1 MERGPVGFCCDAA
14 EQVVCGLLKYREF
27 SIMNA
32 YDKATGMV
40 TGWRA
45 VSSLQQG
52 MAELAVGEPQ
62 SESKRDEAAERQR
75 WLPGRVEIVGVAQ
88 PWPLKA

>member
-1 MERGPVGFCCDAA
+1 
-14 EQVVCGLLKYREF
+14 
-27 SIMNA
+27 MNA
-32 YDKATGMV
+32 YDKAAGMV
-40 TGWRA
+40 TGLPVNSADGAGDRAGRSENLPRLANRWRA
-45 VSSLQQG
+45 VSGLQQW

-62 SESKRDEAAERQR
+62 SESKRDETAERQR